1 MVHLTL
7 NSILSRRILALVGVA
22 AFLYLAIWVARVC
35 IADQVAGKPTVKNL
49 NLAIRLDPGN
59 SQYHLRL
66 ARMAQYSLE
75 NMNPELAM
83 AQLTAAARLNP
94 RDPQPWLELSAAQG
108 FQGNA
113 AAAESS
119 LRRADLLAPNLPSVQ
134 WVIGNFFLLHGD
146 VDEAFRHFKTVLD
159 GSAQY
164 NQILFSTAWK
174 ATGDG
179 AKILSEL
186 IPEKVAT
193 EIDYL
198 NYLLSQK
205 QYPEAQAVW
214 KRVAASPETFP
225 PERAAAYIDSLIGAR
240 LVGEAAQVWSDLQ
253 SKGLIRPTYQ
263 ARGSNLLVNGDFE
276 EDLLN
281 MGFDWRLRPREGIY
295 VGLDGSNFHSPSR
308 ALLITFSG
316 KENVDFR
323 DAFQFVRVSPG
334 RSYRLTGF
342 LKTEGITTDSGPRLE
357 VRDAYDSSALQK
369 FSEGLTGSSGGWSQA
384 ILDFSTGA
392 KTELIVVGVARL
404 PSAKLDNLI
413 AGKVWVDDLSLAAL
427 PTDAA
432 RVP

>member
-1 MVHLTL
+1 
-7 NSILSRRILALVGVA
+7 
-22 AFLYLAIWVARVC
+22 
-35 IADQVAGKPTVKNL
+35 
-49 NLAIRLDPGN
+49 
-59 SQYHLRL
+59 
-66 ARMAQYSLE
+66 MAQYSLE

-108 FQGNA
+108 FQSNA
-113 AAAESS
+113 AAAEAS

-146 VDEAFRHFKTVLD
+146 VDEAFRHFKTVLA
-159 GSAQY
+159 GSTQY

-174 ATGDG
+174 ATGDS
-179 AKILSEL
+179 ARILSEL

-198 NYLLSQK
+198 YYLLAQK
-205 QYPEAQAVW
+205 QFPEAPAVW

-225 PERAAAYIDSLIGAR
+225 PERAAGYIDSLIGAR
-240 LVGEAAQVWSDLQ
+240 LVGEAAQVWDDLL
-253 SKGLIRPTYQ
+253 SKGLIKPTYQ
-263 ARGSNLLVNGDFE
+263 PRGENLLVNGDFE

-323 DAFQFVRVSPG
+323 DVFQFVRVSPG

-357 VRDAYDSSALQK
+357 VRDAYDGSALQK

-384 ILDFSTGA
+384 ILDFATGA
-392 KTELIVVGVARL
+392 KTELVIVGVARL

-413 AGKVWVDDLSLAAL
+413 AGKVWVDDLSLTAL

-432 RVP
+432 RAR

>member
-1 MVHLTL
+1 MARLTL
-7 NSILSRRILALVGVA
+7 NSILSRRILALAGLAV
-22 AFLYLAIWVARVC
+22 FLYLAIWVGRVC

-66 ARMAQYSLE
+66 ARMAQYSLPD
-75 NMNPELAM
+75 MNPDLAM
-83 AQLTAAARLNP
+83 AQLTVATRLNP

-113 AAAESS
+113 AAAEAS
-119 LRRADLLAPNLPSVQ
+119 LRRADFLAPNLPSVQ

-146 VDEAFRHFKTVLD
+146 VDEAFRHFKTVLA

-205 QYPEAQAVW
+205 QYPEAQALW
-214 KRVAASPETFP
+214 RRVAASPETFP
-225 PERAAAYIDSLIGAR
+225 PERAAVYIDGLIGAH
-240 LVGEAAQVWSDLQ
+240 LVGEAAQVWNDLV
-253 SKGLIRPTYQ
+253 SKGLIKPTYQ
-263 ARGSNLLVNGDFE
+263 PRRENLLVNGDFE

-281 MGFDWRLRPREGIY
+281 IGFDWRIRLHEGIY

-308 ALLITFSG
+308 ALLVSFPG
-316 KENVDFR
+316 KENVDYH
-323 DAFQFVRVSPG
+323 DVFQFVRVSPG

-357 VRDAYDSSALQK
+357 VRDAYDGSALQK
-369 FSEGLTGSSGGWSQA
+369 FSEGLTGSSGGWSQVL
-384 ILDFSTGA
+384 LDFATGA
-392 KTELIVVGVARL
+392 KTELIIVGVARP
-404 PSAKLDNLI
+404 PSSKLDNLI
-413 AGKVWVDDLSLAAL
+413 AGRVWVDDLSLTAL
-427 PTDAA
+427 PIDAA
-432 RVP
+432 PPR

>member
-7 NSILSRRILALVGVA
+7 NSILSRRILALAGLVV
-22 AFLYLAIWVARVC
+22 FLYLAIWVARVC

-113 AAAESS
+113 AAAEAS

-146 VDEAFRHFKTVLD
+146 VDEAFRHFKTVLA
-159 GSAQY
+159 GSTQY

-174 ATGDG
+174 ATGDS
-179 AKILSEL
+179 ARILSEL

-198 NYLLSQK
+198 YYLLAQK
-205 QYPEAQAVW
+205 QFPEAPAVW

-225 PERAAAYIDSLIGAR
+225 PERAAGYIDSLIGAR
-240 LVGEAAQVWSDLQ
+240 LVGEAAQVWDDLL
-253 SKGLIRPTYQ
+253 SKGLIKPTYQ
-263 ARGSNLLVNGDFE
+263 PRGENLLVNGDFE

-323 DAFQFVRVSPG
+323 DVFQFVRVSPG

-342 LKTEGITTDSGPRLE
+342 MKTEGITTDSGPRLE
-357 VRDAYDSSALQK
+357 VRDPYDSSALQK

-384 ILDFSTGA
+384 ILDFATGA
-392 KTELIVVGVARL
+392 KTELVIVGVARL

-413 AGKVWVDDLSLAAL
+413 AGKVWVDDLSLTAL
-427 PTDAA
+427 PTDPA
-432 RVP
+432 RAR